1 VEVPVSKEGKEI
13 KITDKRMFTADGELR
28 QEYRFLE
35 EKSTAPAATP
45 AAATAADAAAGAS
58 AAAVPPARPA
68 GPAGP
73 ATPATPAMARP
84 EPSADASSGRAAGT
98 AGTSGRGEPYPEEHP
113 RRRERSER
121 PERPERSERSE
132 RSEPVGGGAG
142 ESGARLELPGSPPGL
157 GASFYDLAAM
167 LAEPVAIYLG
177 DLELPDGETAENLEM
192 ARLHIDLLDVL
203 RQKTAGNLTAQE
215 SAFLED
221 LLYRLRVRYVQKRG

>member
-28 QEYRFLE
+28 QEYRFLD

-45 AAATAADAAAGAS
+45 AAATAADAAAGAP

-68 GPAGP
+68 GPAAP
-73 ATPATPAMARP
+73 PTARDAAGGRA
-84 EPSADASSGRAAGT
+84 EPSAGPSSGHAAGK
-98 AGTSGRGEPYPEEHP
+98 AGAPGRGEPYPEERSGRP
-113 RRRERSER
+113 AGSERLERSEAA
-121 PERPERSERSE
+121 
-132 RSEPVGGGAG
+132 GGGAG
-142 ESGARLELPGSPPGL
+142 ESGVRLEIPGSPPGL

-177 DLELPDGETAENLEM
+177 DLELPDGQSAENLEM
-192 ARLHIDLLDVL
+192 ARLHIDLLDIL